1 MRCKLIRLLSV
12 LMAGVAF
19 APLPAAAAR
28 PPQLGEALPVACEA
42 DVTGGPIIQVR
53 RATTQGYLD
62 MRGMKV
68 LCETI
73 WLEQ

>member
-1 MRCKLIRLLSV
+1 MGCKLIRPLIV

-19 APLPAAAAR
+19 APLRAAAAR

-42 DVTGGPIIQVR
+42 YVTGDPLIQVR